1 MRIDPAPG
9 SPVYE
14 ALCAL
19 FHAYL
24 TERSLDH
31 TLALVTEDVCA
42 MSSRSPAPTCGKADF
57 SALLREEFRAAPEPL
72 FFSIL
77 SWQERLLAPGFFTAL
92 CQIRFSRPG
101 LPVATAWLSA
111 GFRESAGRLLAFELH
126 FFRREPDRSS
136 PGLLPLRP
144 LPAAVHSLDSPEV
157 LQGLS
162 NKVLP
167 GGIVGNYL
175 APGFPFYLVNDDVLN
190 MLGYTYE
197 ELMADTRMEIS
208 SLIHPD
214 DLPRVE
220 RAVSDGLADGEQY
233 EVEYRLRRKD
243 GHYLWVYDTG
253 RKIIADDGRPAL
265 FSMILDISDRVHFQQ
280 LLQDASVKDF
290 LTGIHN
296 RRGAEE
302 TVSRRMETSAGPYG
316 FLLLDL
322 DNFKQINDHC
332 GHITGDSILRE
343 TAALLQRMFPEESVC
358 ARLGGDEFIVLA
370 MDIPSA
376 AALEA
381 QAQALNAAYKDIL
394 GRLCPGAQ
402 SGLSI
407 GGLFAS
413 RPRTFDALYS
423 AADKLL
429 YEVKRDHKDAVCIR
443 DES

>member
-1 MRIDPAPG
+1 MRTDPAPG

-14 ALCAL
+14 ALCAF

-24 TERSLDH
+24 TERSLIH
-31 TLALVTEDVCA
+31 TLALVTEDICA
-42 MSSRSPAPTCGKADF
+42 MSSRSQSPTCGKAEF
-57 SALLREEFRAAPEPL
+57 SVLLQEEFHAVPESIS
-72 FFSIL
+72 FSIL
-77 SWQERLLAPGFFTAL
+77 SWQERPLVSGFFTAL
-92 CQIRFSRPG
+92 CQIQFSRPS
-101 LPVATAWLSA
+101 LPAETAWLSA
-111 GFRESAGRLLAFELH
+111 GFREESGRLLAFELR
-126 FFRREPDRSS
+126 FFQSDPAHSS
-136 PGLLPLRP
+136 LGFLPLRP
-144 LPAAVHSLDSPEV
+144 TPAAAHPIGSQEI

-197 ELMADTRMEIS
+197 ELMADTRMEIA

-214 DLPRVE
+214 DLSRVE
-220 RAVSDGLADGEQY
+220 HAVSDGLAAGEQY

-243 GHYLWVYDTG
+243 GCYLWVYDTG

-265 FSMILDISDRVHFQQ
+265 FSMILDISDRVRFQQ
-280 LLQDASVKDF
+280 LLQEASVKDF

-302 TVSRRMETSAGPYG
+302 AVRRQLDASTAPYG

-322 DNFKQINDHC
+322 DDFKQINDHG
-332 GHITGDSILRE
+332 GHITGDAILRE
-343 TAALLQRMFPEESVC
+343 TAGLLQRMFPEHSVC
-358 ARLGGDEFIVLA
+358 ARLGGDEFVVLA
-370 MDIPSA
+370 MSIPSA
-376 AALEA
+376 AALET
-381 QAQALNAAYKDIL
+381 QAQALNTAYKDAL
-394 GRLCPGAQ
+394 ARLCPGAQ

-407 GGLFAS
+407 GGLFSS

>member
-1 MRIDPAPG
+1 MLCRE
-9 SPVYE
+9 PV
-14 ALCAL
+14 
-19 FHAYL
+19 
-24 TERSLDH
+24 S
-31 TLALVTEDVCA
+31 
-42 MSSRSPAPTCGKADF
+42 
-57 SALLREEFRAAPEPL
+57 
-72 FFSIL
+72 FSIL
-77 SWQERLLAPGFFTAL
+77 SWRSGRWCPVSLRPCARSSFPGPVSRRRPPGFPA
-92 CQIRFSRPG
+92 G
-101 LPVATAWLSA
+101 L
-111 GFRESAGRLLAFELH
+111 REESGRLLAFELR
-126 FFRREPDRSS
+126 FFQSDPAHSS
-136 PGLLPLRP
+136 LGFLFLGPPP
-144 LPAAVHSLDSPEV
+144 PQPTPSVHQEILA
-157 LQGLS
+157 GLS

-197 ELMADTRMEIS
+197 ELMADTRMEIA

-214 DLPRVE
+214 DLSRVE
-220 RAVSDGLADGEQY
+220 HAVSDGLAAGEQY

-243 GHYLWVYDTG
+243 GCYLWVYDTG

-265 FSMILDISDRVHFQQ
+265 FSMILDISDRVRFQQ
-280 LLQDASVKDF
+280 LLQEASVKDF

-302 TVSRRMETSAGPYG
+302 AVRRQLDASTAPYG

-322 DNFKQINDHC
+322 DDFKQINDHG
-332 GHITGDSILRE
+332 GHITGDAILRE
-343 TAALLQRMFPEESVC
+343 TAGLLQRMFPEHSVC
-358 ARLGGDEFIVLA
+358 ARLGGDESIVLA
-370 MDIPSA
+370 MSIPSA
-376 AALEA
+376 AALET
-381 QAQALNAAYKDIL
+381 QAQALNTAYKDAL
-394 GRLCPGAQ
+394 ARLCPGAQ

-407 GGLFAS
+407 GGLFSS